1 MQVKTKLRKGD
12 TVIVLSGREKGKVG
26 KIKEIIR
33 GDNPNKV
40 RVIIEGVNI
49 RKKHVK
55 AIPDV
60 REGGIFDIEAP
71 IHISNV
77 AYYDEKNKTKVKIG
91 IRYRETEDTIVKER
105 FNKKTG
111 ETIDIIWEKPKKKE
125 R

>member
-1 MQVKTKLRKGD
+1 MQVKTKLKKGD
-12 TVIVLSGREKGKVG
+12 TVIVIAGREKGKIG

-33 GDNPNKV
+33 DSDPNKV

-55 AIPDV
+55 TIPDV
-60 REGGIFDIEAP
+60 REGGIFEIEAP

-77 AYYDEKNKTKVKIG
+77 AYYDEKLGKRVKIG
-91 IRYRETEDTIVKER
+91 IKYREDGDKIIKER
-105 FNKKTG
+105 YNKKTG